1 MAGISLSACF
11 VALVLVLLV
20 CCKVEGREKEITVR
34 SSSDCRSYDLDDY
47 SEINIHY
54 EGDTLFGEC
63 EIEIDA
69 DEDYPR
75 ICIEAEK
82 LFFDSCAAEIE
93 VHAGFVTSSSDKD
106 YSCSS
111 SSISNSEYCSYLDS
125 LTVVIKEHGYSST
138 DIKLRVYP
146 GRSEFDIDFGD
157 IAETAVIGVYVIVGI
172 VIGAIVLLVII
183 VIIVVCCCCNKRR
196 AASGTVY
203 RNQQP
208 AAQPPQG
215 TYPQVQ
221 YQAAPQTAGYQPP
234 PQGYQ
239 PPPQGYQPP
248 PQGYQPPPQ
257 GYQSAPQ
264 GYSGPPP
271 EQGFQMAGY
280 QQKPSAPPPEKDAF
294 APPPYPG
301 N

>member
-1 MAGISLSACF
+1 MAGINLSPCF
-11 VALVLVLLV
+11 VALILVLLV
-20 CCKVEGREKEITVR
+20 GCKIEGKDITVR

-47 SEINIHY
+47 SEININY
-54 EGDTLFGEC
+54 KGDELYGEC
-63 EIEIDA
+63 EIEIEA
-69 DEDYPR
+69 DENYPR

-82 LFFDSCAAEIE
+82 LFFDACAAEIE

-111 SSISNSEYCSYLDS
+111 SSVSDSKYCSYLNS
-125 LTVVIKEHGYSST
+125 LTVVINELGASST

-146 GRSEFDIDFGD
+146 GRSEFDTIDLGD

-208 AAQPPQG
+208 APQPPQG

-248 PQGYQPPPQ
+248 PQGYQP
-257 GYQSAPQ
+257 APQ

-294 APPPYPG
+294 APPAYPG